1 MIADKIFSCFNIL
14 EIEGEATLK
23 VVPFDD
29 IVKISASSKK
39 YPNDLLALKD
49 LDEIIKTLSSGS
61 SNVKETFEINP
72 EFLPGQK
79 SENDADIQQLDN
91 GSNKL
96 MVEISRNF
104 DDIGDYVEFRK
115 IIETPF
121 SLIKG
126 RVLVNP
132 ADYAQAKADS
142 FMREPGIYDKEN
154 FLH

>member
-1 MIADKIFSCFNIL
+1 MIADKIFSCFNII

-23 VVPFDD
+23 ILPFADV
-29 IVKISASSKK
+29 VKISASSKK
-39 YPNDLLALKD
+39 YPNDLLALRD
-49 LDEIIKTLSSGS
+49 LEDMVNSLTDKLPTT
-61 SNVKETFEINP
+61 KETFEINP

-79 SENDADIQQLDN
+79 HNNDADIQQLDSS
-91 GSNKL
+91 SNKL
-96 MVEISRNF
+96 MIEISRNF

-115 IIETPF
+115 IVKMPF
-121 SLIKG
+121 STIKG

-142 FMREPGIYDKEN
+142 VMKEPMVFQKEN